1 MMDNVTALQQNSQN
15 FTSFTCRYGLITFY
29 CIVAGKD
36 NIIHLTFAQEKHKRA
51 IKLLADTKQ
60 TMQKGK
66 HEEFPFSPVFQEY
79 FTGNLTRFPMQ
90 IQSPF
95 ILSGTDFQKK
105 VWAGIAEIPYGQTR
119 TYGELARTI
128 GIAGSARAV
137 GSACGANP
145 IALVI
150 PCHRVVGMQ
159 GLGGFAGGLEVK
171 KKLLELEKK
180 S

>member
-1 MMDNVTALQQNSQN
+1 MDNVTALQQNSQN
-15 FTSFTCRYGLITFY
+15 FTSFTCWYGLISFY
-29 CIVAGKD
+29 SIVAGKE

-51 IKLLADTKQ
+51 IKLLADNKQ
-60 TMQKGK
+60 TIQKGK
-66 HEEFPFSPVFQEY
+66 QKEFPFSPVFQEY
-79 FTGNLTRFPMQ
+79 FTGNLTCFPMK

-95 ILSGTDFQKK
+95 IISGTDFQKQ

-119 TYGELARTI
+119 TYGELALAI
-128 GIAGSARAV
+128 GKPGSARAV

-145 IALVI
+145 LSLII

-159 GLGGFAGGLEVK
+159 GLGGFAGGLGVK

-180 S
+180 R